1 MLPEGSLLTG
11 VTVMKISSFMWL
23 IAVALQ
29 ASLLWL
35 QPAVAQ
41 NTAAPPPPG
50 EPVYKV
56 VSPLG
61 ESTAKTTAMAPRLD
75 TLDGKTVCLVWNYA
89 FKADVTLPAIAEALK
104 KQYPGIKI
112 VPYTAMPMA
121 PLPEAPGTPKRESEA
136 LQAAYKAK
144 GAQAVIAGNG
154 G

>member
-1 MLPEGSLLTG
+1 
-11 VTVMKISSFMWL
+11 MKSSSFIWL
-23 IAVALQ
+23 VGVALQ
-29 ASLLWL
+29 SSLLWL

-41 NTAAPPPPG
+41 YTAAPPPAG

-56 VSPLG
+56 LSPLG
-61 ESTAKTTAMAPRLD
+61 ESTTKTIAMAPRLD

-89 FKADVTLPAIAEALK
+89 FKSDVTLPAIAEELK

-112 VPYTAMPMA
+112 VPHAAMPIA
-121 PLPEAPGTPKRESEA
+121 ELPEPVGTPRKDSEA
-136 LQAAYKAK
+136 LEAAFKAK

>member
-1 MLPEGSLLTG
+1 
-11 VTVMKISSFMWL
+11 MWFTAL
-23 IAVALQ
+23 ALQ
-29 ASLLWL
+29 LSLLWL
-35 QPAVAQ
+35 QPAAAQ
-41 NTAAPPPPG
+41 ITAPPTPPG

-56 VSPLG
+56 LSPLG

-89 FKADVTLPAIAEALK
+89 FKADVTLPAIAEELK
-104 KQYPGIKI
+104 RLYPTIKI
-112 VPYTAMPMA
+112 VPYTAMPLA
-121 PLPEAPGTPKRESEA
+121 PLPEAPGTPKRDSDA

>member
-1 MLPEGSLLTG
+1 
-11 VTVMKISSFMWL
+11 MKIYSFMWF

-29 ASLLWL
+29 LSLLWL

-41 NTAAPPPPG
+41 VTAAPPPAG

-56 VSPLG
+56 LSPLG

-89 FKADVTLPAIAEALK
+89 FKADVTLPAIAEELK
-104 KQYPGIKI
+104 RLYPGIKI
-112 VPYTAMPMA
+112 VPYTAMPLA

-136 LQAAYKAK
+136 LQAAY
-144 GAQAVIAGNG
+144 
-154 G
+154 

>member
-1 MLPEGSLLTG
+1 
-11 VTVMKISSFMWL
+11 MKRSSFICL
-23 IAVALQ
+23 IGVALQ
-29 ASLLWL
+29 SSLLWL
-35 QPAVAQ
+35 QPIHPAAAQ
-41 NTAAPPPPG
+41 DTPAPAA

-56 VSPLG
+56 LSPLG

-75 TLDGKTVCLVWNYA
+75 TLDGKTVCMVWNYA

-112 VPYTAMPMA
+112 VPYTAMPLA

-136 LQAAYKAK
+136 LQAAYKAQ
-144 GAQAVIAGNG
+144 GAHAVIAGNG

>member
-1 MLPEGSLLTG
+1 
-11 VTVMKISSFMWL
+11 MKISSFMWFT
-23 IAVALQ
+23 AVALQ
-29 ASLLWL
+29 LSLLWL

-41 NTAAPPPPG
+41 VTAPPTPPG

-56 VSPLG
+56 LSPLG

-89 FKADVTLPAIAEALK
+89 FKADVTLPAIAEELK
-104 KQYPGIKI
+104 RLYPGIKI
-112 VPYTAMPMA
+112 IPYTAMPLA
-121 PLPEAPGTPKRESEA
+121 PLPEAPGTPKRDSEA

>member
-29 ASLLWL
+29 SSLLWL
-35 QPAVAQ
+35 QPAFAQ
-41 NTAAPPPPG
+41 ETTAPAA

-56 VSPLG
+56 MSPLG

-89 FKADVTLPAIAEALK
+89 FKADITLPAIAEELK
-104 KQYPGIKI
+104 KKYPGIKI
-112 VPYTAMPMA
+112 VPYTAMPLA
-121 PLPEAPGTPKRESEA
+121 PLPEAPGTPKKESEA